1 MSAEFERAKQHFLE
15 GLRCFEASRF
25 DAAEQQFRQSLA
37 LLPGRVSTLAN
48 LAATC
53 IKLRRPQ
60 EALDLLAQA
69 LGAAPDDA
77 DAWALRGA
85 ALGDLQRHGE
95 ALQAFDELLQRQPQ
109 HAAAWFQRART
120 LQALNRPE
128 EALRD
133 YDRALA
139 NDPALAQ
146 AWSNR
151 GGLLKD
157 LRRIGEAIASFE
169 KALALGADPELNG
182 WFLASLTGAPAPPV
196 APAEYVERLFD
207 DYAESFDEHLV
218 GVLHYRGH
226 RALIEGLQRMARR
239 RFARAL
245 DLGCG
250 TGLCAPLLQ
259 PLADRIDGV
268 DLSQRMLDKARSRGL
283 YDELTQADVVQHLQ
297 STPRRYELVVAADVF
312 IYIGE
317 LDPVFAGVRRV
328 MDEGVFCFS
337 VEALE
342 DGRDVALR
350 PSQRYA
356 HSERHVRELAR
367 RHGFG
372 VAEVSRQAI
381 REDQR
386 EAIEGLL
393 VCLTTPPTP

>member
-1 MSAEFERAKQHFLE
+1 MSAGLERAKQHFLE
-15 GLRCFEASRF
+15 GVRCFEAARF
-25 DAAEQQFRQSLA
+25 EEAEAQFRQSLA
-37 LLPGRVSTLAN
+37 LLPGRVSTLTN

-53 IKLRRPQ
+53 LELRRPQ
-60 EALDLLAQA
+60 EALELLAQA
-69 LGAAPDDA
+69 LAAAPDDA
-77 DAWALRGA
+77 DAWSLRGA
-85 ALGDLQRHGE
+85 ALRRLERHGE
-95 ALQAFDELLQRQPQ
+95 ALQAWNELLRRQPR
-109 HAAAWFQRART
+109 HAATWFQRART

-133 YDRALA
+133 YERALD
-139 NDPALAQ
+139 NDPAFAQ

-151 GGLLKD
+151 GALLKD
-157 LRRIGEAIASFE
+157 LQRTGEAIECFRRAV
-169 KALALGADPELNG
+169 ALGADPELNG
-182 WFLASLTGAPAPPV
+182 WFLASLTGAPAPAV
-196 APAEYVERLFD
+196 APAGYVERLFD
-207 DYAESFDEHLV
+207 DYAADFEEHLV

-226 RALIEGLQRMARR
+226 RALVEGLQQVARR

-268 DLSQRMLDKARSRGL
+268 DLSQRMLDQARSRGL
-283 YDELTQADVVQHLQ
+283 YEELTRADLVPHLQ
-297 STPRRYELVVAADVF
+297 STPRRYDLVVAADVF

-342 DGRDVALR
+342 DGRDFALQ

-356 HSERHVRELAR
+356 HSERHVRALAQ
-367 RHGFG
+367 RHGFE
-372 VAEVSRQAI
+372 VAEVSREAI

-386 EAIEGLL
+386 EAVQGLMVWL
-393 VCLTTPPTP
+393 RVT